1 VSRNG
6 KPVCLLTG
14 ASGRF
19 GTAFCR
25 RYAERFH
32 IAAVHRGEPPEVAT
46 QGQRFVDP
54 LAPGHEPPEN
64 ADPVFVIRADLTEPG
79 EIDRVIDLTLARFDA
94 IDHVVNA
101 AARVVT
107 APLVDARAQVDS
119 LEDQF
124 RLNAVVPARLAAA
137 VAQRHWRTRDAEN
150 RRRNRSVVNVSSVSG
165 LYVYGDSDQ
174 SGYSASKAALNFLT
188 CHMAA
193 EFGRFG
199 VRANVLAPTT
209 FPALVPTETVVDAA
223 VALAEGDAS
232 GEVLVVDEAG
242 AHYVERG

>member
-1 VSRNG
+1 MTRNG

-14 ASGRF
+14 ASGAF

-25 RYAERFH
+25 RHASRFH
-32 IAAVHRGEPPEVAT
+32 IAAVHRREAPGVAT
-46 QGQRFVDP
+46 QDQRFVDP
-54 LAPGHEPPEN
+54 LAPDRDLPEN
-64 ADPVFVIRADLTEPG
+64 AEPVFAIRADLTEPG
-79 EIDRVIDLTLARFDA
+79 EIDRVIELTLARFDA

-107 APLVDARAQVDS
+107 APLVDAHAQVDT
-119 LEDQF
+119 LQDQF
-124 RLNAVVPARLAAA
+124 RLNAVIPARLAAT

-165 LYVYGDSDQ
+165 LYVYGDSAQ

-193 EFGRFG
+193 EFATFG

-209 FPALVPTETVVDAA
+209 FPALVATEDVVDAA
-223 VALAEGDAS
+223 VALAEGDAT
-232 GEVLVVDEAG
+232 GAVLVIDEAG
-242 AHYVERG
+242 VHGVEEV